1 MKLKCKKCGNED
13 DFYIREKFFG
23 VTELC
28 VDADGELTDNA
39 DVYDNAEYRLK
50 SVYYYC
56 RKCEAK
62 VAKIPE
68 EKRY

>member
-28 VDADGELTDNA
+28 VDADGELTDDNA
-39 DVYDNAEYRLK
+39 DLNKA
-50 SVYYYC
+50 SHS
-56 RKCEAK
+56 
-62 VAKIPE
+62 
-68 EKRY
+68 